1 MEIFEFLSLS
11 TTAVEDIEDQII
23 NQLEE
28 LNIELTYSMID
39 VLEILNKKGDW
50 EFLTDSLIEVV
61 CETAKKLVLE
71 KFPNAEIEYDVAGYC
86 SEFEILNID
95 ELDIKEE

>member
-1 MEIFEFLSLS
+1 MITTCQFLRIY
-11 TTAVEDIEDQII
+11 TEAIENIEDEII

-39 VLEILNKKGDW
+39 VLGILKKKGDW
-50 EFLTDSLIEVV
+50 EFLTNSLIEVV

-71 KFPNAEIEYDVAGYC
+71 KFPNAEIQYDVAGYC
-86 SEFEILNID
+86 SSFEILNIN
-95 ELDIKEE
+95 ELEIEE

>member
-11 TTAVEDIEDQII
+11 TTAVENIEDQII
-23 NQLEE
+23 NQLEG

-39 VLEILNKKGDW
+39 VLEILKKKGDW

-61 CETAKKLVLE
+61 CETAKKLALE

-95 ELDIKEE
+95 ELEIKE

>member
-39 VLEILNKKGDW
+39 VLEILNKKVIGN
-50 EFLTDSLIEVV
+50 F
-61 CETAKKLVLE
+61 
-71 KFPNAEIEYDVAGYC
+71 
-86 SEFEILNID
+86 
-95 ELDIKEE
+95 

>member
-39 VLEILNKKGDW
+39 VLEILKKKGDW
-50 EFLTDSLIEVV
+50 EFLTNSLIEVV

-71 KFPNAEIEYDVAGYC
+71 KFPNAEIQYDVAGYC

-95 ELDIKEE
+95 ELEIEA

>member
-1 MEIFEFLSLS
+1 MEIFEFLNLS
-11 TTAVEDIEDQII
+11 TTAVENIEDEII

-39 VLEILNKKGDW
+39 VLGILKKKGDW
-50 EFLTDSLIEVV
+50 EFLTNSLIEVV

-71 KFPNAEIEYDVAGYC
+71 MWLVIVVVLKF
-86 SEFEILNID
+86 
-95 ELDIKEE
+95 

>member
-1 MEIFEFLSLS
+1 MEIFEFLNLS
-11 TTAVEDIEDQII
+11 TTAVEAIEDEII

-39 VLEILNKKGDW
+39 VLEILKGKGNW

-61 CETAKKLVLE
+61 CKTAKRLVLE
-71 KFPNAEIEYDVAGYC
+71 KFPKAEIEYEVAGYC
-86 SEFEILNID
+86 SSFEILNIN
-95 ELDIKEE
+95 ELEIEE